1 MLAMALRF
9 AILSIVLV
17 LACAGAEADVP
28 ETVALLHVRVIDGT
42 GAPAREDETV
52 VIEDG
57 RIAAIGPSATTP
69 VPGGALI
76 RDLAGRSVVP
86 GFVGMHEHLYYT
98 ARVDTAGFPTLLS
111 MAEPFASLYLAA
123 GVTTIRTA
131 GAIDAQADLELAR
144 AVDAGE
150 IPGPRVHV
158 TGPYL
163 EGPGGLPE
171 MPPLEDADAVR
182 AAVDRWALSG
192 ATSFKAY
199 THLGREE
206 LAAAVAS
213 AHQHGATI
221 TGHLCAVGF
230 REAVELGIDN
240 IEHGFATNTDFIPD
254 KAEDECPAAA
264 FSGLA
269 NVEPGDSATSATI
282 ALLVERGV
290 AITSTLAVFEQYV
303 PGRPA
308 VAQRVL
314 DVLTEPSRESCLAQR
329 QAVEAG
335 AFGDF
340 GPLFREE
347 MALEKAFVEAGGTL
361 LVGSDPTGNGCIVA
375 GYGTQRAIELL
386 VETGFSAVEA
396 IRIATRNGAEFLGVG
411 DRLGTVEVGKLAD
424 LVVVHGDPSTRIE
437 DIRNVEIVFK
447 EGRALDPAGLVAS
460 AGGRVGIP

>member
-1 MLAMALRF
+1 MMSMPIRAAVPWVLF
-9 AILSIVLV
+9 AV
-17 LACAGAEADVP
+17 ACAGAEADVP
-28 ETVALLHVRVIDGT
+28 VPTALLHVRIIDGT
-42 GAPAREDETV
+42 GTKTLEDQTIL
-52 VIEDG
+52 IEDG
-57 RIAAIGPSATTP
+57 RIAAIGSSATVA
-69 VPGGALI
+69 VPRGAEV
-76 RDLAGRSVVP
+76 RDLTGRTVLP

-111 MAEPFASLYLAA
+111 MATPFAPLYLAA

-131 GAIDAQADLELAR
+131 GAIDVQADLELAR
-144 AVDAGE
+144 AIEAGE
-150 IPGPRVHV
+150 IEGPRVHV

-163 EGPGGLPE
+163 EGPGGLAE
-171 MPPLEDADAVR
+171 MPPLEDPDAVR
-182 AAVDRWALSG
+182 AAVDRWALRG
-192 ATSFKAY
+192 ASSFKAY

-230 REAVELGIDN
+230 RDAAELGIDN
-240 IEHGFATNTDFIPD
+240 IEHGFATNTEFVPD

-269 NVEPGDSATSATI
+269 HVEPGDSATTVTI
-282 ALLVERGV
+282 ATLIEHGV

-303 PGRPA
+303 AGRPS

-329 QAVEAG
+329 RAVEEG
-335 AFGDF
+335 ALGDF
-340 GPLFREE
+340 EPVFRKE
-347 MALEKAFVEAGGTL
+347 MTLEKMFVDAGGTL

-386 VETGFSAVEA
+386 VEAGFSPVEA
-396 IRIATRNGAEFLGVG
+396 IRIATLNGAEFLGVA
-411 DRLGTVEVGKLAD
+411 DRLGSVEPGKLAD
-424 LVVVHGDPSTRIE
+424 LVVVRGDPAARIE
-437 DIRNVEIVFK
+437 DIENVEIVFK
-447 EGRALDPAGLVAS
+447 EGRALDPAGLAAS
-460 AGGRVGIP
+460 ARGRVGIP